1 MRIISVLLFVILPM
15 LLLGV
20 TRIVSQ
26 DGTGQFAAI
35 QLAINACSNGD
46 TVLVYPGRYI
56 ENINLNGHSI
66 TLASLYSQNPLQTY
80 IDSTVI
86 DGNLNTCIKSM
97 SGETYTV
104 NGFTLVNNEQ
114 NLNHPATNN
123 GGAFNIWYNCHVNI
137 QNCIIRD
144 CIAWLGG
151 GISAGLG
158 SIIEFSN
165 VSIHSNRALQWGGG
179 IRFAGGGQLV
189 WNSSQPSNVY
199 NNSAPNGMD
208 FYIANCNSEISINVS
223 LGSNAQDSIDSFYI
237 FSYNNTPEPVV
248 NVVDSYFPIIDND
261 VYVNPSGSDSNDGIT
276 PLTPFKT
283 IKHALQV
290 IKSNPDN
297 PRTVHLSAGT
307 FAFSHNG
314 EQLPLSFKSHIKI
327 VGAGT
332 GQTIINGELN
342 NTFFAG
348 WKMEDIFISD
358 VSFVNGRSNNTNPI
372 EIIDCSDIEFRSLV
386 FSNNHGYL
394 TSGLYLLR
402 SNNIVL
408 ESFDAGNTEVADWN
422 PTIYASSCSSLY
434 INRVISHDNRITYN
448 QDYFVG
454 LLLNESDVVLRNTII
469 TNNTAPDA
477 YLLSYQNIY
486 PENADKNLDM
496 SNVLIYNNNITNY
509 NWAFAPV
516 YLQNRYQSMKINNCT
531 FAGNQGNGY
540 FSAIFAYADIA
551 NLISYNPQFTSEM
564 YLRNH
569 VWNVHTGQYVDAEV
583 EIRNSL
589 FRTGS
594 IPADLPDLVTLAE
607 NIFNSNPLFLGNVTD
622 TLLVTQPEYYY
633 LSAGSPCINT
643 GTADTTGMNLPA
655 MDLAGN
661 HRIWDGRID
670 MGCYEYG
677 STPVSIINPEYPP
690 LPDKIILTTY
700 PNPVY
705 LKGSKDAYTF
715 IEFTLP
721 NKAKE
726 PPLVEIFNIKG
737 QKVKSMRL
745 TESYNSM
752 VNKAG
757 LSNQVK
763 QNGEFYSTVWN
774 GKDDRNKSIGTGTYI
789 IRVSAD
795 GRIVSKKLTLMK

>member
-1 MRIISVLLFVILPM
+1 M

-165 VSIHSNRALQWGGG
+165 VSIYSNRALQWGGG
-179 IRFAGGGQLV
+179 IRFGGGGQLV

-237 FSYNNTPEPVV
+237 FSYQNTPEPVV

-307 FAFSHNG
+307 FAFSNNG
-314 EQLPLSFKSHIKI
+314 EQLPLSFKSHVKI

-348 WKMEDIFISD
+348 WNMEDILISD
-358 VSFVNGRSNNTNPI
+358 MSLINGRSNNTHPV
-372 EIIDCSDIEFRSLV
+372 EILDCIGIEFRNIV
-386 FSNNHGYL
+386 FSNNQGFL
-394 TSGLYLLR
+394 TSGIYLLR
-402 SNNIVL
+402 SNNIIL
-408 ESFDAGNTEVADWN
+408 DNLDIGNTVFNLNADIA
-422 PTIYASSCSSLY
+422 TISVQSCNNVY
-434 INRVISHDNRITYN
+434 INGVVSQNNNTSNYDINRI
-448 QDYFVG
+448 G
-454 LLLNESDVVLRNTII
+454 LYMNYSDIHLRNTII
-469 TNNTAPDA
+469 CNNSAPDA
-477 YLLSYQNIY
+477 YLILYQNVY
-486 PENADKNLDM
+486 PEDAEKNLDM
-496 SNVLIYNNNITNY
+496 SNVLIYNNDMSHCS
-509 NWAFAPV
+509 WAFAPV
-516 YLQNRYQSMKINNCT
+516 YLQNRFQSMQINNCT
-531 FAGNQGNGY
+531 FAGNRGLGE
-540 FSAIFAYADIA
+540 FSAIFGYADIA
-551 NLISYNPQFTSEM
+551 NLITYNPLFGSEM

-569 VWNVHTGQYVDAEV
+569 LYDPNVSLNISAEV
-583 EIRNSL
+583 SIRNSL
-589 FRTGS
+589 FRTGN
-594 IPADLPDLVTLAE
+594 IPSDLPALVFLSE
-607 NIFNSNPLFLGNVTD
+607 NIMSSDPLFLGAVTD
-622 TLLVTQPEYYY
+622 TISARHPEYYY

-643 GTADTTGMNLPA
+643 GTADTTGMYLPV

-661 HRIWDGRID
+661 HRIWNNRID
-670 MGCYEYG
+670 MGCFEYG
-677 STPVSIINPEYPP
+677 SSPVSIDNPEYSP
-690 LPDKIILTTY
+690 LPDKIMLSTY

-705 LKGSKDAYTF
+705 LNSSKGAYTF

-726 PPLVEIFNIKG
+726 LPLVEIFNIKG
-737 QKVKSMRL
+737 QRVKSMRL
-745 TESYNSM
+745 SESYNSM
-752 VNKAG
+752 ISKAG

-795 GRIVSKKLTLMK
+795 GRSVSKKLVLIK